1 LFAEKSKKIEE
12 HEMRLLKI
20 EQKRSGP
27 TKAISKAT
35 HLQNHQL
42 YGRSMRIYTCE
53 EEM

>member
-12 HEMRLLKI
+12 HERWLLKI
-20 EQKRSGP
+20 DQKRSEP
-27 TKAISKAT
+27 IKALSKAT